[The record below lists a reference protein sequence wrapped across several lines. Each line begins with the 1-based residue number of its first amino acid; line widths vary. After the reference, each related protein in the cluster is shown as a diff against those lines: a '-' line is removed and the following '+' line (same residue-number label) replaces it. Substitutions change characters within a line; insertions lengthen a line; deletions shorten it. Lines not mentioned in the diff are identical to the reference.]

1 MTSDYGGY
9 YTDSGLGHRD
19 SMVTS
24 GMTTPSF
31 SRQGHGHPQ
40 RHHKHSATSSGQYTT
55 MTGTSDF
62 YHDRTAHHERDND
75 NESQGTEVPGR
86 DGDDE
91 PVDEVG
97 AQDAFIAG
105 MIYALSRRLCP
116 GLPYTPSWNG
126 EDPASLSSDSEKG
139 RWRLDECLR

>member
-1 MTSDYGGY
+1 
-9 YTDSGLGHRD
+9 
-19 SMVTS
+19 
-24 GMTTPSF
+24 
-31 SRQGHGHPQ
+31 
-40 RHHKHSATSSGQYTT
+40 

-62 YHDRTAHHERDND
+62 YHERTAHHEGDND